1 MTFLPIVDR
10 ELRVAARRKST
21 HRIRLWT
28 TFGGALVN
36 VIFLLFMRVFGSVFG
51 GPGNWGGILF
61 GLLAWYTFGMCLLAG
76 VFLAA
81 DVLSEEKRE
90 GTLGLLFL
98 TDLKGYD
105 VVLGKFVGIGLATAY
120 ALIASLP
127 VMAFPLLMGGVTPGE
142 FWRVALALL
151 NAVFFSLAVGFW
163 VSSWCRE
170 STKAMTGALAAL
182 FLITIGPYVLEQVRS
197 GLNWPNGW
205 WYLLSASPLN
215 PFSYSFAAGY
225 PAAAGRYWWSLLT
238 SHLLGW
244 VFLILAGWMLPG
256 AWQ

>member
-105 VVLGKFVGIGLATAY
+105 VVLGKFVGIGLAAWP
-120 ALIASLP
+120 ALPQVHAALQDPEPMTRRAAI
-127 VMAFPLLMGGVTPGE
+127 
-142 FWRVALALL
+142 LALL
-151 NAVFFSLAVGFW
+151 AIDDP
-163 VSSWCRE
+163 RE
-170 STKAMTGALAAL
+170 TERALLPMTHKDP
-182 FLITIGPYVLEQVRS
+182 TIPS
-197 GLNWPNGW
+197 
-205 WYLLSASPLN
+205 
-215 PFSYSFAAGY
+215 
-225 PAAAGRYWWSLLT
+225 
-238 SHLLGW
+238 
-244 VFLILAGWMLPG
+244 VFLCFEDLAQLVT
-256 AWQ
+256 ASNTYR

>member
-36 VIFLLFMRVFGSVFG
+36 VFFLLFMRVFGSVFVG
-51 GPGNWGGILF
+51 TSRWGGMLF
-61 GLLAWYTFGMCLLAG
+61 TTLAWYAFGMCLLAG
-76 VFLAA
+76 IFLAA

-105 VVLGKFVGIGLATAY
+105 VVLGKFMGIGLATAY
-120 ALIASLP
+120 ALVASFP

-151 NAVFFSLAVGFW
+151 NALFFSLAVGFW

-170 STKAMTGALAAL
+170 SSKAMAGAMAAL
-182 FLITIGPYVLEQVRS
+182 FLITIGPYILEQVRS
-197 GLNWPNGW
+197 ALNWPNGW
-205 WYLLSASPLN
+205 
-215 PFSYSFAAGY
+215 
-225 PAAAGRYWWSLLT
+225 
-238 SHLLGW
+238 
-244 VFLILAGWMLPG
+244 
-256 AWQ
+256 